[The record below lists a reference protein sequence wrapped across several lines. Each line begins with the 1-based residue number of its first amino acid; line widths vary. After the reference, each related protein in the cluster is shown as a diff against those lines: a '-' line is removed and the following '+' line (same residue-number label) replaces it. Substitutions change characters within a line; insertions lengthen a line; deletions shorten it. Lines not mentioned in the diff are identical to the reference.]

1 MSVLRES
8 TSSSTAGRLW
18 SINGGRYES
27 HRHILG
33 RKRQPCGELLRVV
46 MRMTMKLRVFTSF
59 SGYDSQLMALRDIGA
74 NYECVGWSEIDR
86 WAIKAHNAVFPELAD
101 RNYGDITKIDW
112 NAVPDFDLFTYSFP
126 CTDISSA
133 GEQKGFDEDSGTRS
147 SLLWECRRPIAAK
160 RPKFLLMENV
170 KALVSEKY
178 RPLFLK
184 WESWLRSLGYVN
196 YTEILNA
203 KDYGVPQNR
212 ERVFMLSILNGCW
225 YEFPHPV
232 RLEKRLKDV
241 LELEVDEKYFLNECG
256 INYVKK
262 KLGKYTA
269 INGEVAM
276 CLTAK
281 GCANWTGTF
290 ISDKSIQIGATK
302 ETDWNRQQYRVYD
315 PTGIS
320 PTITTKSGGGLEPKI
335 LMRGRGFN
343 KGGEADIPGTITG
356 SAWEQNNLLD
366 YAGRIRRLTPR
377 ECLRLMDV
385 SDGDIDKIQAAGISD
400 TQQYKLAGNSIVKA
414 PMMGIFRNMLKYGLC
429 E

>member
-1 MSVLRES
+1 
-8 TSSSTAGRLW
+8 
-18 SINGGRYES
+18 
-27 HRHILG
+27 
-33 RKRQPCGELLRVV
+33 

-133 GEQKGFDEDSGTRS
+133 GEQKGFEEDSGTRS

-170 KALVSEKY
+170 KALVSDKY

-184 WESWLRSLGYVN
+184 WESWLRSLDYVN

-241 LELEVDEKYFLNECG
+241 LELEVDEKYFLNERG

-302 ETDWNRQQYRVYD
+302 ETDWNLQQYRVYD

-366 YAGRIRRLTPR
+366 YAGCIRRLTPR

-385 SDGDIDKIQAAGISD
+385 SDGDIDKIQAVGISD

>member
-1 MSVLRES
+1 
-8 TSSSTAGRLW
+8 
-18 SINGGRYES
+18 
-27 HRHILG
+27 
-33 RKRQPCGELLRVV
+33 

-74 NYECVGWSEIDR
+74 NYECVGWSEIGR

-133 GEQKGFDEDSGTRS
+133 GEQKGFEEDSGTRS

-170 KALVSEKY
+170 KALVSDKY

-184 WESWLRSLGYVN
+184 WESWLRSLDYVN

-241 LELEVDEKYFLNECG
+241 LELEVDEKYFLNERG

-366 YAGRIRRLTPR
+366 YAGCIRRLTPR

-385 SDGDIDKIQAAGISD
+385 SDGDIDKIQAVGISD

>member
-1 MSVLRES
+1 
-8 TSSSTAGRLW
+8 
-18 SINGGRYES
+18 
-27 HRHILG
+27 
-33 RKRQPCGELLRVV
+33 
-46 MRMTMKLRVFTSF
+46 
-59 SGYDSQLMALRDIGA
+59 MALRDIGA

-133 GEQKGFDEDSGTRS
+133 GEQKGFEEDSGTRS

-170 KALVSEKY
+170 KALVSDKY

-184 WESWLRSLGYVN
+184 WESWLRSLDYVN
-196 YTEILNA
+196 YTEIRNA
-203 KDYGVPQNR
+203 KDYGMPQNR

-241 LELEVDEKYFLNECG
+241 LELEVDEKYFLNERG

-366 YAGRIRRLTPR
+366 YAGCIRRLTPR

-385 SDGDIDKIQAAGISD
+385 SDGDIDKIQAVGISD

>member
-1 MSVLRES
+1 
-8 TSSSTAGRLW
+8 
-18 SINGGRYES
+18 
-27 HRHILG
+27 
-33 RKRQPCGELLRVV
+33 
-46 MRMTMKLRVFTSF
+46 MTMKLRVFTSF

-241 LELEVDEKYFLNECG
+241 LELEVDEKYFLNERG
-256 INYVKK
+256 INYIKK

>member
-1 MSVLRES
+1 
-8 TSSSTAGRLW
+8 
-18 SINGGRYES
+18 
-27 HRHILG
+27 
-33 RKRQPCGELLRVV
+33 
-46 MRMTMKLRVFTSF
+46 MKLRVFTSF

-74 NYECVGWSEIDR
+74 DYECVGWSEIDK

-112 NAVPDFDLFTYSFP
+112 NVVSDFDLFTYSFP

-241 LELEVDEKYFLNECG
+241 LELEVDEKYFLNERG

-302 ETDWNRQQYRVYD
+302 ETDWNRQQYQVYD

-343 KGGEADIPGTITG
+343 KGGEADLPGTITG
-356 SAWEQNNLLD
+356 SAWEQNNLLYYD
-366 YAGRIRRLTPR
+366 YCIRRLTPR

-385 SDGDIDKIQAAGISD
+385 SDSDINKIQAAGISD

-414 PMMGIFRNMLKYGLC
+414 PMMGIFENMLRFNS
-429 E
+429 

>member
-1 MSVLRES
+1 
-8 TSSSTAGRLW
+8 
-18 SINGGRYES
+18 
-27 HRHILG
+27 
-33 RKRQPCGELLRVV
+33 
-46 MRMTMKLRVFTSF
+46 MKLRVFTSF

-133 GEQKGFDEDSGTRS
+133 GEQKGFEEDSGTRS

-232 RLEKRLKDV
+232 RLEKRMKDV
-241 LELEVDEKYFLNECG
+241 LELEVDEKYFLNDRG

-290 ISDKSIQIGATK
+290 ISDKSIQIGVTK

-366 YAGRIRRLTPR
+366 YAGCIRRLTPR

>member
-1 MSVLRES
+1 
-8 TSSSTAGRLW
+8 
-18 SINGGRYES
+18 
-27 HRHILG
+27 
-33 RKRQPCGELLRVV
+33 
-46 MRMTMKLRVFTSF
+46 MKLRVFTSF

-74 NYECVGWSEIDR
+74 DYECVGWSEIDK
-86 WAIKAHNAVFPELAD
+86 WAIKAHNAVFPELAG

-112 NAVPDFDLFTYSFP
+112 NAVPNFDLFTYSFP
-126 CTDISSA
+126 CTDISIA
-133 GEQKGFDEDSGTRS
+133 GKQKGFDEGSDTRS
-147 SLLWECRRPIAAK
+147 SLLWACRQPIASK

-170 KALVSEKY
+170 KALASEKY

-196 YTEILNA
+196 YTEVLNA

-241 LELEVDEKYFLNECG
+241 LELEVDEKYYLSETMLKFLQKQTGRNEPFKPAKIADLNG
-256 INYVKK
+256 VAMTINARVHKMSKQDNYV
-262 KLGKYTA
+262 
-269 INGEVAM
+269 M
-276 CLTAK
+276 
-281 GCANWTGTF
+281 
-290 ISDKSIQIGATK
+290 QIGATK
-302 ETDWNRQQYRVYD
+302 QTDWNRQQYRVYD

-343 KGGEADIPGTITG
+343 KGGEADLPGTITG

-366 YAGRIRRLTPR
+366 YADCIRRLTPR

-385 SDGDIDKIQAAGISD
+385 SDSDINKIQAAGISD

-414 PMMGIFRNMLKYGLC
+414 PMMGIFKNMLRYGLC

>member
-1 MSVLRES
+1 
-8 TSSSTAGRLW
+8 
-18 SINGGRYES
+18 
-27 HRHILG
+27 
-33 RKRQPCGELLRVV
+33 
-46 MRMTMKLRVFTSF
+46 MTMKLRVFTSF

-133 GEQKGFDEDSGTRS
+133 GEQKGFEEDSGTRS
-147 SLLWECRRPIAAK
+147 SLLWECRRPIATK

-170 KALVSEKY
+170 KALVSDKY

-184 WESWLRSLGYVN
+184 WESWLRSLDYVN

-366 YAGRIRRLTPR
+366 YAGCIRRLTPR

>member
-1 MSVLRES
+1 
-8 TSSSTAGRLW
+8 
-18 SINGGRYES
+18 
-27 HRHILG
+27 
-33 RKRQPCGELLRVV
+33 
-46 MRMTMKLRVFTSF
+46 MTMKLRVFTSF

-133 GEQKGFDEDSGTRS
+133 GEQKGFEEDSGTRS

-170 KALVSEKY
+170 KALVSDKY

-184 WESWLRSLGYVN
+184 WESWLRSLDYVN

-290 ISDKSIQIGATK
+290 ISDKSIQIGVTK

-320 PTITTKSGGGLEPKI
+320 STITTKSGGGLEPKI

-366 YAGRIRRLTPR
+366 YAGCIRRLTPR

>member
-1 MSVLRES
+1 
-8 TSSSTAGRLW
+8 
-18 SINGGRYES
+18 
-27 HRHILG
+27 
-33 RKRQPCGELLRVV
+33 
-46 MRMTMKLRVFTSF
+46 MKLRVFTSF

-74 NYECVGWSEIDR
+74 DYECVGWSEIDK
-86 WAIKAHNAVFPELAD
+86 WAIKAHNAVFPELAG

-112 NAVPDFDLFTYSFP
+112 NAVPNFDLFTYSFP

-133 GEQKGFDEDSGTRS
+133 GKQKGFEEDSGTRS

-160 RPKFLLMENV
+160 HPKCLLMENV
-170 KALVSEKY
+170 KALISEKY

-241 LELEVDEKYFLNECG
+241 LELEVDEKYYLSETMLKFLQKQTGRNEPFKPAKIADLNG
-256 INYVKK
+256 VAMTINARVHKMSKQDNYV
-262 KLGKYTA
+262 
-269 INGEVAM
+269 M
-276 CLTAK
+276 
-281 GCANWTGTF
+281 
-290 ISDKSIQIGATK
+290 QIGVTK
-302 ETDWNRQQYRVYD
+302 QTDWNQQQYRVYD

-343 KGGEADIPGTITG
+343 KGGEADLPGTITG

-366 YAGRIRRLTPR
+366 YADCIRRLTPR

-385 SDGDIDKIQAAGISD
+385 SDSDINKIQAAGISD

-414 PMMGIFRNMLKYGLC
+414 PMMGIFKNMLRYGLC

>member
-1 MSVLRES
+1 
-8 TSSSTAGRLW
+8 
-18 SINGGRYES
+18 
-27 HRHILG
+27 
-33 RKRQPCGELLRVV
+33 
-46 MRMTMKLRVFTSF
+46 MTMKLRVFTSF

-133 GEQKGFDEDSGTRS
+133 GEQKGFEEDSGTRS

-170 KALVSEKY
+170 KALVSDKY

-343 KGGEADIPGTITG
+343 KGSEADIPGTITG

-366 YAGRIRRLTPR
+366 YAGCIRRLTPR

>member
-1 MSVLRES
+1 
-8 TSSSTAGRLW
+8 
-18 SINGGRYES
+18 
-27 HRHILG
+27 
-33 RKRQPCGELLRVV
+33 
-46 MRMTMKLRVFTSF
+46 MTMKLRVFTSF

-112 NAVPDFDLFTYSFP
+112 NAVPDFDLFAYSFP

-133 GEQKGFDEDSGTRS
+133 GEQKGFDEDAGTRS
-147 SLLWECRRPIAAK
+147 SLLWECRRPIAVK

-241 LELEVDEKYFLNECG
+241 LELEVDEKYFLNERG

-366 YAGRIRRLTPR
+366 YAGCIRRLTPR

-385 SDGDIDKIQAAGISD
+385 SDGDIDKIQAVGISD
-400 TQQYKLAGNSIVKA
+400 TQQYKLAWNSIVKA
-414 PMMGIFRNMLKYGLC
+414 PMMEIFRNMLKYGLC

>member
-1 MSVLRES
+1 
-8 TSSSTAGRLW
+8 
-18 SINGGRYES
+18 
-27 HRHILG
+27 
-33 RKRQPCGELLRVV
+33 
-46 MRMTMKLRVFTSF
+46 MTMKLRVFTSF

-133 GEQKGFDEDSGTRS
+133 GEQKGFEEDSGTRS

-170 KALVSEKY
+170 KALVSDKY

-184 WESWLRSLGYVN
+184 WESWLRSLDYVN

-290 ISDKSIQIGATK
+290 ISDKSIQIGVTK
-302 ETDWNRQQYRVYD
+302 ETGWNRQQYRVYD

-366 YAGRIRRLTPR
+366 YAGCIRRLTPR

>member
-1 MSVLRES
+1 
-8 TSSSTAGRLW
+8 
-18 SINGGRYES
+18 
-27 HRHILG
+27 
-33 RKRQPCGELLRVV
+33 
-46 MRMTMKLRVFTSF
+46 MTMKLRVFTSF

-74 NYECVGWSEIDR
+74 DYECVGWSEIDK

-147 SLLWECRRPIAAK
+147 SLLWECRRPIAVK

-290 ISDKSIQIGATK
+290 ISDKSIHIGATK
-302 ETDWNRQQYRVYD
+302 ETDWNLQQYRVYD

-366 YAGRIRRLTPR
+366 YAGCIRRLTPR

>member
-1 MSVLRES
+1 
-8 TSSSTAGRLW
+8 
-18 SINGGRYES
+18 
-27 HRHILG
+27 
-33 RKRQPCGELLRVV
+33 
-46 MRMTMKLRVFTSF
+46 MKLRVFTSF

-74 NYECVGWSEIDR
+74 DYECVGWSEIDK

-112 NAVPDFDLFTYSFP
+112 NVVSDFDLFTYSFP

-184 WESWLRSLGYVN
+184 WEWWLRSLGYVN

-241 LELEVDEKYFLNECG
+241 LELEVDEKYYLSETMLKFLQKQTGRNEPFKPAKIADLNG
-256 INYVKK
+256 VAMTINARAHKMSKQDNYV
-262 KLGKYTA
+262 
-269 INGEVAM
+269 M
-276 CLTAK
+276 
-281 GCANWTGTF
+281 
-290 ISDKSIQIGATK
+290 QIGATK
-302 ETDWNRQQYRVYD
+302 QTDWNRQQYRVYD

-343 KGGEADIPGTITG
+343 KGGEADLPGTITG

-366 YAGRIRRLTPR
+366 YAGCIRRLTPR

-385 SDGDIDKIQAAGISD
+385 SDSDINKIQAAGISD

-414 PMMGIFRNMLKYGLC
+414 PMMGIFENMLRYGLC

>member
-1 MSVLRES
+1 
-8 TSSSTAGRLW
+8 
-18 SINGGRYES
+18 
-27 HRHILG
+27 
-33 RKRQPCGELLRVV
+33 
-46 MRMTMKLRVFTSF
+46 MTMKLRVFTSF

-74 NYECVGWSEIDR
+74 DYECVGWSEIDK

-112 NAVPDFDLFTYSFP
+112 NAVPNFDLFTYSFP

-241 LELEVDEKYFLNECG
+241 LELEVDEKYYLSETMLKFLQKQTGRNEPFKPAKIADLNG
-256 INYVKK
+256 VAMTINARVHKMSKQDNYV
-262 KLGKYTA
+262 
-269 INGEVAM
+269 M
-276 CLTAK
+276 
-281 GCANWTGTF
+281 
-290 ISDKSIQIGATK
+290 QIGVTK
-302 ETDWNRQQYRVYD
+302 QTDWNQQQYRVYD

-343 KGGEADIPGTITG
+343 KGGEADLPGTITG

-366 YAGRIRRLTPR
+366 YADCIRRLTPR

-385 SDGDIDKIQAAGISD
+385 SDSDINKIQAAGISD

-414 PMMGIFRNMLKYGLC
+414 PMMGIFKNMLRYGLC

>member
-1 MSVLRES
+1 
-8 TSSSTAGRLW
+8 
-18 SINGGRYES
+18 
-27 HRHILG
+27 
-33 RKRQPCGELLRVV
+33 
-46 MRMTMKLRVFTSF
+46 
-59 SGYDSQLMALRDIGA
+59 MALRDIGA

-133 GEQKGFDEDSGTRS
+133 GEQKGFEEDSGTRS

-170 KALVSEKY
+170 KALVSDKY

-184 WESWLRSLGYVN
+184 WESWLRSLDYVN

-212 ERVFMLSILNGCW
+212 ERAFMFSILNGCW

-315 PTGIS
+315 PTGIG

-366 YAGRIRRLTPR
+366 YAGGIRRLTPR

>member
-1 MSVLRES
+1 
-8 TSSSTAGRLW
+8 
-18 SINGGRYES
+18 
-27 HRHILG
+27 
-33 RKRQPCGELLRVV
+33 
-46 MRMTMKLRVFTSF
+46 MTMKLRVFTSF

-133 GEQKGFDEDSGTRS
+133 GEQKGFEEDSGTRS

-170 KALVSEKY
+170 KALVSDKY

-184 WESWLRSLGYVN
+184 WESWLRSLDYVN

-241 LELEVDEKYFLNECG
+241 LELEVDEKYFLNERG

-290 ISDKSIQIGATK
+290 RSDKSIQIGATK

-366 YAGRIRRLTPR
+366 YAGCIRRLTPR

-385 SDGDIDKIQAAGISD
+385 SDGDIDKIQAVGISD

>member
-1 MSVLRES
+1 
-8 TSSSTAGRLW
+8 
-18 SINGGRYES
+18 
-27 HRHILG
+27 
-33 RKRQPCGELLRVV
+33 
-46 MRMTMKLRVFTSF
+46 MTMKLRVFTSF
-59 SGYDSQLMALRDIGA
+59 SGYDSQLMGLRDIGA
-74 NYECVGWSEIDR
+74 DYECVGWSEIDK
-86 WAIKAHNAVFPELAD
+86 WAIKAHDAVFPELAG

-112 NAVPDFDLFTYSFP
+112 NAVSDFDLFTYSFP

-133 GEQKGFDEDSGTRS
+133 GKQKGFEEDSGTRS
-147 SLLWECRRPIAAK
+147 SLLWECRRSIAAK
-160 RPKFLLMENV
+160 HPKFLLMENV
-170 KALVSEKY
+170 KALISEKY

-241 LELEVDEKYFLNECG
+241 LELEVDEKYYLSETMLKFLQKQTGRNEPFKPAKIADLNG
-256 INYVKK
+256 VAMTINARVHKMSKQDNYV
-262 KLGKYTA
+262 
-269 INGEVAM
+269 M
-276 CLTAK
+276 
-281 GCANWTGTF
+281 
-290 ISDKSIQIGATK
+290 QIGVTK
-302 ETDWNRQQYRVYD
+302 QTDWNRQQYRVYD

-320 PTITTKSGGGLEPKI
+320 PTITTKEPKI

-343 KGGEADIPGTITG
+343 KGGEADLPGTITG
-356 SAWEQNNLLD
+356 SAREQNNLLD
-366 YAGRIRRLTPR
+366 YADCIRRLTPR

-385 SDGDIDKIQAAGISD
+385 SDSDINKIQAAGISD

-414 PMMGIFRNMLKYGLC
+414 PMMGIFKNMLRYGLC

>member
-1 MSVLRES
+1 
-8 TSSSTAGRLW
+8 
-18 SINGGRYES
+18 
-27 HRHILG
+27 
-33 RKRQPCGELLRVV
+33 
-46 MRMTMKLRVFTSF
+46 MTMKLRVFTSF

-170 KALVSEKY
+170 KALVSDKY

-184 WESWLRSLGYVN
+184 WESWLRSLDYVN

-290 ISDKSIQIGATK
+290 ISDKSIQIGVTK
-302 ETDWNRQQYRVYD
+302 ETGWNRQQYRVYD

-366 YAGRIRRLTPR
+366 YAGCIRRLTPR

>member
-1 MSVLRES
+1 
-8 TSSSTAGRLW
+8 
-18 SINGGRYES
+18 
-27 HRHILG
+27 
-33 RKRQPCGELLRVV
+33 
-46 MRMTMKLRVFTSF
+46 MTMKLRVFTSF

-133 GEQKGFDEDSGTRS
+133 GEQKGFEEDSGTRS

-170 KALVSEKY
+170 KALVSDKY

-184 WESWLRSLGYVN
+184 WESWLRSLDYVN

-241 LELEVDEKYFLNECG
+241 LELEVDEKYFLSERG

-281 GCANWTGTF
+281 GCASWTGTF

-366 YAGRIRRLTPR
+366 YAGCIRRLTPR

-385 SDGDIDKIQAAGISD
+385 SDGDIDKIQAVGISD

>member
-1 MSVLRES
+1 
-8 TSSSTAGRLW
+8 
-18 SINGGRYES
+18 
-27 HRHILG
+27 
-33 RKRQPCGELLRVV
+33 
-46 MRMTMKLRVFTSF
+46 
-59 SGYDSQLMALRDIGA
+59 MALRDIGA

-112 NAVPDFDLFTYSFP
+112 NVVSDFDLFTYSFP
-126 CTDISSA
+126 CTDISIA
-133 GEQKGFDEDSGTRS
+133 GEQKGFEEDSGTRS

-160 RPKFLLMENV
+160 HPKFLLMENV
-170 KALVSEKY
+170 KALISEKY

-232 RLEKRLKDV
+232 RLEKRLEDV
-241 LELEVDEKYFLNECG
+241 LELEVDKKYYLYENELKV
-256 INYVKK
+256 IREALKK
-262 KLGKYTA
+262 WTNV
-269 INGEVAM
+269 NGD
-276 CLTAK
+276 T
-281 GCANWTGTF
+281 
-290 ISDKSIQIGATK
+290 DKVIQIGATK

-343 KGGEADIPGTITG
+343 KGGEA
-356 SAWEQNNLLD
+356 E
-366 YAGRIRRLTPR
+366 
-377 ECLRLMDV
+377 
-385 SDGDIDKIQAAGISD
+385 K
-400 TQQYKLAGNSIVKA
+400 
-414 PMMGIFRNMLKYGLC
+414 
-429 E
+429 

>member
-1 MSVLRES
+1 
-8 TSSSTAGRLW
+8 
-18 SINGGRYES
+18 
-27 HRHILG
+27 
-33 RKRQPCGELLRVV
+33 
-46 MRMTMKLRVFTSF
+46 MTMKLRVFTSF

-133 GEQKGFDEDSGTRS
+133 GEQKGFEEDSGTRS

-241 LELEVDEKYFLNECG
+241 LELEVDEKYFLNERG

-290 ISDKSIQIGATK
+290 ISDKSIQIGSIK

-315 PTGIS
+315 PTGII

-366 YAGRIRRLTPR
+366 YAGCIRRLTPR

>member
-1 MSVLRES
+1 
-8 TSSSTAGRLW
+8 
-18 SINGGRYES
+18 
-27 HRHILG
+27 
-33 RKRQPCGELLRVV
+33 
-46 MRMTMKLRVFTSF
+46 MTMTHASLF
-59 SGYDSQLMALRDIGA
+59 SGIGGFDLA
-74 NYECVGWSEIDR
+74 AEWAGWTNAFNCEIDPFCR
-86 WAIKAHNAVFPELAD
+86 KILKYHFPDAEQ
-101 RNYGDITKIDW
+101 YGDIRTADFAVWRDRID
-112 NAVPDFDLFTYSFP
+112 VLTGGFP
-126 CTDISSA
+126 CQPFSLA
-133 GEQKGFDEDSGTRS
+133 G
-147 SLLWECRRPIAAK
+147 K

-241 LELEVDEKYFLNECG
+241 LELEVDEKYFLNERG

-315 PTGIS
+315 PTGIR

-366 YAGRIRRLTPR
+366 YAGCIRRLTPR

-385 SDGDIDKIQAAGISD
+385 SDGDIDKIQAVGISD
-400 TQQYKLAGNSIVKA
+400 TQQYKLAWNSIVKA
-414 PMMGIFRNMLKYGLC
+414 PMMEIFRNMLKYGLC

>member
-1 MSVLRES
+1 
-8 TSSSTAGRLW
+8 
-18 SINGGRYES
+18 
-27 HRHILG
+27 
-33 RKRQPCGELLRVV
+33 
-46 MRMTMKLRVFTSF
+46 MTMKLRVFTSF

-74 NYECVGWSEIDR
+74 DYECVGWSEIDK

-112 NAVPDFDLFTYSFP
+112 NAVPNFDLFTYSFP

-241 LELEVDEKYFLNECG
+241 LELEADKKYYLYENELKV
-256 INYVKK
+256 IREALKK
-262 KLGKYTA
+262 WTNV
-269 INGEVAM
+269 NGD
-276 CLTAK
+276 T
-281 GCANWTGTF
+281 
-290 ISDKSIQIGATK
+290 DKVIQIGATK

-356 SAWEQNNLLD
+356 SAWEQNNLLYYD
-366 YAGRIRRLTPR
+366 DCIRRLTPR

-385 SDGDIDKIQAAGISD
+385 SDSDINKIQAAGISD

-414 PMMGIFRNMLKYGLC
+414 PMMGIFENMLRFNS
-429 E
+429 

>member
-1 MSVLRES
+1 
-8 TSSSTAGRLW
+8 
-18 SINGGRYES
+18 
-27 HRHILG
+27 
-33 RKRQPCGELLRVV
+33 
-46 MRMTMKLRVFTSF
+46 MTMKLRVFTSF

-133 GEQKGFDEDSGTRS
+133 GEQKGFEEDSGTRS

-170 KALVSEKY
+170 KALVSDKY

-184 WESWLRSLGYVN
+184 WESWLRSLDYVN

-241 LELEVDEKYFLNECG
+241 LELEVDEKYFLNERG

-366 YAGRIRRLTPR
+366 YAGCIRRLTPR

-385 SDGDIDKIQAAGISD
+385 SDGDIDKIQAVEISD

-414 PMMGIFRNMLKYGLC
+414 PMMGIFRNMLKC
-429 E
+429 

>member
-1 MSVLRES
+1 
-8 TSSSTAGRLW
+8 
-18 SINGGRYES
+18 
-27 HRHILG
+27 
-33 RKRQPCGELLRVV
+33 
-46 MRMTMKLRVFTSF
+46 MTMKLRVFTSF

-133 GEQKGFDEDSGTRS
+133 GEQKGFEEDSGTRS

-170 KALVSEKY
+170 KALVSDKY

-184 WESWLRSLGYVN
+184 WESWLRSLDYVN

-232 RLEKRLKDV
+232 WLEKRLKDV
-241 LELEVDEKYFLNECG
+241 LELEVDEKYFLNERG

-366 YAGRIRRLTPR
+366 YAGCIRRLTPR

-385 SDGDIDKIQAAGISD
+385 SDGDIDKIQAVGISD

>member
-1 MSVLRES
+1 
-8 TSSSTAGRLW
+8 
-18 SINGGRYES
+18 
-27 HRHILG
+27 
-33 RKRQPCGELLRVV
+33 
-46 MRMTMKLRVFTSF
+46 MTMKLRVFTSF

-133 GEQKGFDEDSGTRS
+133 GEQKGFEEDSGTRS

-170 KALVSEKY
+170 KALVSDKY

-184 WESWLRSLGYVN
+184 WESWLRSLDYVN

-241 LELEVDEKYFLNECG
+241 LELEVDEKYFLNERG

-281 GCANWTGTF
+281 GCANWTDTF

-366 YAGRIRRLTPR
+366 YAGCIRRLTPR

-385 SDGDIDKIQAAGISD
+385 SDGDIDKIQAVGISD

>member
-1 MSVLRES
+1 
-8 TSSSTAGRLW
+8 
-18 SINGGRYES
+18 
-27 HRHILG
+27 
-33 RKRQPCGELLRVV
+33 

-86 WAIKAHNAVFPELAD
+86 WSIKAHNAVFPELVD

-133 GEQKGFDEDSGTRS
+133 GEQKGFKEGSGTRS

-170 KALVSEKY
+170 KALVSGKY
-178 RPLFLK
+178 CPLFLK

-241 LELEVDEKYFLNECG
+241 LELEVDEKYFLNERG

-276 CLTAK
+276 CLTAN

-290 ISDKSIQIGATK
+290 ISDKPIQIGATK
-302 ETDWNRQQYRVYD
+302 ETAWNRQQYRVYD

-320 PTITTKSGGGLEPKI
+320 PTITTKLGGGLEPKI
-335 LMRGRGFN
+335 LIRGCGFN

-356 SAWEQNNLLD
+356 SAWEQNNLLA

>member
-1 MSVLRES
+1 
-8 TSSSTAGRLW
+8 
-18 SINGGRYES
+18 
-27 HRHILG
+27 
-33 RKRQPCGELLRVV
+33 
-46 MRMTMKLRVFTSF
+46 MKLRVFTSF

-112 NAVPDFDLFTYSFP
+112 NAVPDFNLFTYSFP

-133 GEQKGFDEDSGTRS
+133 GEQKGFEEDSGTRS
-147 SLLWECRRPIAAK
+147 SLLWECRQPIAAK

-170 KALVSEKY
+170 KALVSDKY

-241 LELEVDEKYFLNECG
+241 LELEVDEKYFLNERG

-290 ISDKSIQIGATK
+290 IPDKSIQIGATK

-366 YAGRIRRLTPR
+366 YAGCIRRLTPR

-385 SDGDIDKIQAAGISD
+385 SDGDINKIQAAGISD

>member
-1 MSVLRES
+1 
-8 TSSSTAGRLW
+8 
-18 SINGGRYES
+18 
-27 HRHILG
+27 
-33 RKRQPCGELLRVV
+33 
-46 MRMTMKLRVFTSF
+46 MTMKLRVFTSF

-74 NYECVGWSEIDR
+74 DYECVGWSEIDK
-86 WAIKAHNAVFPELAD
+86 WAIKAHNAVFPELAG

-112 NAVPDFDLFTYSFP
+112 NAVPNFDLFTYSFP

-133 GEQKGFDEDSGTRS
+133 GKQKGFEEDSGTRS

-160 RPKFLLMENV
+160 HPKFLLMENV
-170 KALVSEKY
+170 KALISEKY

-241 LELEVDEKYFLNECG
+241 LELEVDEKYYLSETMLKFLQKQTGRNEPFKPAKIADLNG
-256 INYVKK
+256 VAMTINARVRKMSEQDNYV
-262 KLGKYTA
+262 
-269 INGEVAM
+269 M
-276 CLTAK
+276 
-281 GCANWTGTF
+281 
-290 ISDKSIQIGATK
+290 QIGGTK
-302 ETDWNRQQYRVYD
+302 QTDWNRQQYRVYD

-343 KGGEADIPGTITG
+343 KGGEADLPGTITG

-366 YAGRIRRLTPR
+366 YADCIRRLTPR

-385 SDGDIDKIQAAGISD
+385 SDSDINKIQAAGISD

-414 PMMGIFRNMLKYGLC
+414 PMMGIFKNMLRYGLC

>member
-1 MSVLRES
+1 
-8 TSSSTAGRLW
+8 
-18 SINGGRYES
+18 
-27 HRHILG
+27 
-33 RKRQPCGELLRVV
+33 
-46 MRMTMKLRVFTSF
+46 MTMKLRVFTSF

-133 GEQKGFDEDSGTRS
+133 GEQKGFEEDSGTRS

-170 KALVSEKY
+170 KALVSDKY

-184 WESWLRSLGYVN
+184 WESWLRSLDYVN

-366 YAGRIRRLTPR
+366 YAGCIRRLTPR

>member
-1 MSVLRES
+1 
-8 TSSSTAGRLW
+8 
-18 SINGGRYES
+18 
-27 HRHILG
+27 
-33 RKRQPCGELLRVV
+33 
-46 MRMTMKLRVFTSF
+46 MKLRVFTSF

-74 NYECVGWSEIDR
+74 DYECVGWSEIDK
-86 WAIKAHNAVFPELAD
+86 WAIKAHDAVFPELAG

-112 NAVPDFDLFTYSFP
+112 NAVSDFDLFTYSFP
-126 CTDISSA
+126 CTDISIA
-133 GEQKGFDEDSGTRS
+133 GKQKGFDEGSDTRS
-147 SLLWECRRPIAAK
+147 SLLWACRQPIASK

-170 KALVSEKY
+170 KALASEKY

-196 YTEILNA
+196 YTEVLNA

-241 LELEVDEKYFLNECG
+241 LELEVDEKYYLSETMLKFLQKQTGRNEPFKPAKIADLNG
-256 INYVKK
+256 VAMTINARVHKMSKQDNYV
-262 KLGKYTA
+262 
-269 INGEVAM
+269 M
-276 CLTAK
+276 
-281 GCANWTGTF
+281 
-290 ISDKSIQIGATK
+290 QIGATK
-302 ETDWNRQQYRVYD
+302 QTDWNRQQYRVYD

-343 KGGEADIPGTITG
+343 KGGEADLPGTITG

-366 YAGRIRRLTPR
+366 YADCIRRLTPR

-385 SDGDIDKIQAAGISD
+385 SDSDINKIQAAGISD

-414 PMMGIFRNMLKYGLC
+414 PMMGIFKNMLRYGLC